1 MANFLE
7 KREKERRLRKKIM
20 VIYHAHCSDGFSGA
34 WAAWKYFG
42 GKADYIA
49 VSPSSAPISNLKNK
63 EIYLI
68 DISYQPEEIKKLLK
82 VNKRVTGID
91 HHLTGEQATK
101 MTYKYSYAVN
111 HSGAGLAWKYFY
123 PQKPIPKLLAY
134 VEDGDLWRFQLPHT
148 QEIGS
153 YLELF
158 DFDFNLWSKLIAQL
172 ENLAGRKKAIEQGS
186 AILRYENKLVERLVD
201 NNSELVKFE
210 GYKALAVNSP
220 NFASK
225 TGNILVKI
233 QPPLGIVWNE
243 RNGEI
248 KVSLRSDGSVDVSR
262 LAKKHGGGGHKAA
275 AGFSFPAGKDFP
287 WKILKS

>member
-1 MANFLE
+1 MTANNAN
-7 KREKERRLRKKIM
+7 KKQGKITKKIV
-20 VIYHAHCSDGFSGA
+20 VIYHKDCSDGFGGA
-34 WAAWKYFG
+34 WAAWKHFG
-42 GKADYIA
+42 NKADYVA
-49 VSPSSAPISNLKNK
+49 VGPSSAPVSGLKDK

-68 DISYQPEEIKKLLK
+68 DVSYKPKEIIKLLK

-101 MTYKYSYAVN
+101 MTYQYSYAVN

-134 VEDGDLWRFQLPHT
+134 VEDGDLWRFKLPHT
-148 QEIGS
+148 KEIRS

-158 DFDFNLWSKLIAQL
+158 DFDFNLWSKLAAQL
-172 ENLAGRKKAIEQGS
+172 ENLVSRQKAIEQGS
-186 AILRYENKLVERLVD
+186 AILRYENKLVERLVS

-220 NFASK
+220 NFASYM
-225 TGNILVKI
+225 GNILTKI

-243 RNGEI
+243 RKGEI
-248 KVSLRSDGSVDVSR
+248 KVSLRSDGSVDVSKI
-262 LAKKHGGGGHKAA
+262 AKKYGGGGHKAA
-275 AGFSFPAGKDFP
+275 AGFSFLVGKKLP
-287 WKILKS
+287 WKIIK